1 MKKLLAAIIAVM
13 LCAAACAPKEPAIDA
28 ATPESGESTAAP
40 AGTDASGGFISEEDG
55 KNINAMLPI
64 MDSIVRSIG
73 IDSDTKYD
81 AKSDDLIWSVLY
93 LTGVNWGMSIE
104 PETAEP
110 TVTTDEQGYV
120 TVPASTME
128 DYAAAAFGGDRSIPK
143 IAASFAES
151 VTFTDSAEAYRLAP
165 SDTGDTI
172 ARIDGITPDGSAV
185 RVSVGLYLGSGER
198 LGGMVFTLEKC
209 DTAGQFKYCVTAAVN
224 ENELGIYQWKDVKLN
239 SEDSLSADGKADS
252 VKFTV
257 VQDKDGNV
265 TVKFNINGKESTDEL
280 GPLGL
285 DESCVHVGDT
295 VVGDGYTELY
305 VTGDAASDDYVTFVY
320 RVHNGELKKAFITGT
335 VQSVYGN
342 GGVSVETT
350 IDILGTHGATCD
362 FMLSTGDSGDDFA
375 FVRSSD
381 YTVVYQNFSE
391 AWDYSALKLSRDGLK
406 LKLGDGSTA
415 EGKKGEKFLIMGTD
429 MQSYADLMAE
439 DGTTSKITIQAS
451 EDEYDYLTW
460 KIDGIPES
468 EWFEELAYAG

>member
-1 MKKLLAAIIAVM
+1 MKKLLAVIIAVM
-13 LCAAACAPKEPAIDA
+13 LCAAACAPKETALDPV
-28 ATPESGESTAAP
+28 TPGTEGGQTASTEADDTGE
-40 AGTDASGGFISEEDG
+40 FISEEDG

-110 TVTTDEQGYV
+110 TVTTDEQEYV

-128 DYAAAAFGGDRSIPK
+128 DYAAAAFGGERSIPK

-151 VTFTDSAEAYRLAP
+151 VTFDDSAKAYRLAP
-165 SDTGDTI
+165 SDMGDTI
-172 ARIDGITPDGSAV
+172 ARIDSITPDGSAV
-185 RVSVGLYLGSGER
+185 KVSTGLYLGSGER

-265 TVKFNINGKESTDEL
+265 TVLRMSDENEINVPMVCLVNGATSSSAEL
-280 GPLGL
+280 FANALRKMGGATI
-285 DESCVHVGDT
+285 VGT
-295 VVGDGYTELY
+295 KTAGMGVVL
-305 VTGDAASDDYVTFVY
+305 SD
-320 RVHNGELKKAFITGT
+320 
-335 VQSVYGN
+335 VQSFSDGSAAYITSGLLLDN
-342 GGVSVETT
+342 EDQSWNNEGLKPDIDATLSVDEQNSYYDYT
-350 IDILGTHGATCD
+350 IDTDPQISKAVNAATA
-362 FMLSTGDSGDDFA
+362 LAG
-375 FVRSSD
+375 
-381 YTVVYQNFSE
+381 QN
-391 AWDYSALKLSRDGLK
+391 
-406 LKLGDGSTA
+406 
-415 EGKKGEKFLIMGTD
+415 
-429 MQSYADLMAE
+429 
-439 DGTTSKITIQAS
+439 
-451 EDEYDYLTW
+451 
-460 KIDGIPES
+460 
-468 EWFEELAYAG
+468 